1 MLKTRT
7 NIYKLNCSF
16 ICRRLHVASH
26 RVLATLLS
34 RECRSSCVHYGEV
47 KKKEEKK
54 IAGNVFSSSF
64 STPWCAFTMFT
75 AYTFFFVRFFRCI
88 FFSLLV
94 SSFESRASIVSCSV
108 NVMRWHHCKQSHARR
123 TAIGC
128 LSFSQHKIQKP
139 FHDVPFQW
147 CCNIYEYI
155 DKVASAAAVAAA
167 AAASQ
172 RYRRF
177 NYLLS
182 ILWIR
187 FTHFIRKLFMHSACG
202 RSVSRRCHPKR
213 AAWMGTGARDARPSW
228 EVWLECAWR
237 RRRQRWWWE
246 FSVFGQKQCT
256 VIKFDLLAIR
266 EEI

>member
-1 MLKTRT
+1 MERWK
-7 NIYKLNCSF
+7 KKKKKNCWQ
-16 ICRRLHVASH
+16 
-26 RVLATLLS
+26 RVLIEFFHSLV
-34 RECRSSCVHYGEV
+34 CFYNVHSV
-47 KKKEEKK
+47 H
-54 IAGNVFSSSF
+54 
-64 STPWCAFTMFT
+64 
-75 AYTFFFVRFFRCI
+75 FFFVRFFRCT

-94 SSFESRASIVSCSV
+94 SGFESRASIVSCSV

-155 DKVASAAAVAAA
+155 DKVASAAAAAAA

-256 VIKFDLLAIR
+256 VIMFDLLAIR